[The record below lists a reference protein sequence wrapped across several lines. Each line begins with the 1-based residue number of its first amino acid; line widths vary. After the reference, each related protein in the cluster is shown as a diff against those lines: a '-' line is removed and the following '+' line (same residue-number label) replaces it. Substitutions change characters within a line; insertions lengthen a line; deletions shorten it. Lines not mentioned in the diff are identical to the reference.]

1 MTQEHRSSIPYYNQN
16 AELFYKRTIN
26 SDMSENYQRFLF
38 RLGSPPRVILDLGCG
53 VGRDAR
59 YFENL
64 GYNVSAI
71 DGAEA
76 MVKYANAILKKPARL
91 MLFRE
96 MNFANEFDGIWAAA
110 SLIHTP
116 QEALEDVIDRIGRAL
131 RPNGIF
137 FATFKH
143 GKGEYT
149 QEERTF
155 YYMTEESMCEYLA
168 KGFEVLEIWKTED
181 KTSSVAHSPDKTWL
195 NILVRKK
202 KEE

>member
-1 MTQEHRSSIPYYNQN
+1 MVQEHNSSISYYNKN

-26 SDMSENYQRFLF
+26 SDMSENYQKFLF
-38 RLGSPPRVILDLGCG
+38 RLKPLPSTILDLGCG

-64 GYNVSAI
+64 GYDVTAI
-71 DGAEA
+71 DGAEE
-76 MVKYANAILKKPARL
+76 MVCFANEILKKPARL

-96 MNFANEFDGIWAAA
+96 MNFTNEFDGIWAAA
-110 SLIHTP
+110 SLIHIP
-116 QEALEDVIDRIGRAL
+116 EEELEDVIYRIDRAL
-131 RPNGIF
+131 KPSGIF

-149 QEERTF
+149 QEGRTF
-155 YYMTEESMCEYLA
+155 YYMTEESIRKYLA
-168 KGFEVLEIWKTED
+168 EGFEFIDVWKTED
-181 KTSSVAHSPDKTWL
+181 KTSSIAHSPDKMWL

-202 KEE
+202 KEG